1 MFITTANSVDTIP
14 APLLDRMEI
23 IEVPSYTEE
32 EKLQIAK
39 RHLLPKQ
46 IAAHGLQ
53 PKTVKLTDRV
63 MRELIEGYTREAG
76 VRTLERTIAKVVRK
90 SAVTMLDMDATEVN
104 VTSKV
109 LHEDLGAPRYTREMP
124 EKEPQIGVV
133 TGLAYT
139 TVGGETLEVECAI
152 MPGKGSLQ
160 LTGQLGDVMKE
171 SAEAA
176 FSWVRAHSKA
186 LGLADDFYKDKDIHI
201 HVPEGAV
208 PKDGPS
214 AGVTMTIALVS
225 ALTEIPVRQEVA
237 MTGEI
242 TLRGRVLPI
251 GGLKEKTLAAFRAGV
266 TTLIIPKENLK
277 DLEEIPPHVLS
288 QFRVVTAEKIEDV
301 LKAALSRMPEAKA
314 EATA

>member
-1 MFITTANSVDTIP
+1 M
-14 APLLDRMEI
+14 
-23 IEVPSYTEE
+23 PSYTEE

-90 SAVTMLDMDATEVN
+90 STVTMLDMDVTEVN

-152 MPGKGSLQ
+152 MPGQ
-160 LTGQLGDVMKE
+160 
-171 SAEAA
+171 
-176 FSWVRAHSKA
+176 
-186 LGLADDFYKDKDIHI
+186 GLAAINGSVGRCD
-201 HVPEGAV
+201 EGKRRGGFPLGFVRTARPLV
-208 PKDGPS
+208 WQMISIRTRIFTSMCPR
-214 AGVTMTIALVS
+214 ALYPRT
-225 ALTEIPVRQEVA
+225 APAPV
-237 MTGEI
+237 
-242 TLRGRVLPI
+242 
-251 GGLKEKTLAAFRAGV
+251 
-266 TTLIIPKENLK
+266 
-277 DLEEIPPHVLS
+277 
-288 QFRVVTAEKIEDV
+288 
-301 LKAALSRMPEAKA
+301 
-314 EATA
+314 